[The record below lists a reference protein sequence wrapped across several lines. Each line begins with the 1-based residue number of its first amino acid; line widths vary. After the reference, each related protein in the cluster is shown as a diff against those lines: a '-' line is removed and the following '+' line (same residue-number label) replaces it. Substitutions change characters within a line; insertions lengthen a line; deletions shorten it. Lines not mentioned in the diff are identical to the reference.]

1 MKPYSFYALTLGTV
15 LAASCGTQPK
25 LARVRI
31 AQPGQTLS
39 AQSDTTSTVT
49 TSGHRA
55 RVVSYRERDRQTGER
70 IKLVELD
77 AVTVTA
83 KSKQVA
89 ERNGKV
95 NLDFIVTV
103 PAELIGD
110 KWQVQLTPVARKRN
124 DSILLDK
131 LFLSG
136 ADFAKMQKKGWL
148 RYQAFIN
155 SIVPDSA
162 YLTEMFNRKGYKRAL
177 ADLEEEY
184 YQAWKNEVI
193 EKEKWIDWSD
203 RINKRFALFNYL
215 MEENKRSIQG
225 LNSILAYLPAYHMY
239 RNLDSLHV
247 PGKWRIFLDSSH
259 RIRTRSITPEDSAEI
274 VRKFMDF
281 KRIAENQKKKERI
294 GEIYDKYVRFPYES
308 SRLDTVIRDGNNF
321 VYYYRQELPVT
332 DSTRS
337 VTLNLNGEI
346 LHKDETRTGLPPSDT
361 LTYYISSMVQFLDH
375 TPRYRKKI
383 VTRKDEVNL
392 TAYINYPSAGVT
404 FDDKR
409 GDNAAEIEKVFSTV
423 SKINETGEF
432 LIDSISMTATSS
444 PEGSARANYEYSRQR
459 ALNLKRYLASRSGD
473 RKGIDTLFRP
483 RWEGEGW
490 NKLEQLIRD
499 EHRHI
504 WYKQQ
509 ILSTIRDVKDPDRRE
524 AEMKRWSEKDYRF
537 IRETLY
543 PLLRA
548 VEFRFYLHRPDM
560 VQDTV
565 VTDVV
570 DTLYLAAVKM
580 IENREYRAALG
591 ILETEGYEEDY
602 NTAVCLMSLGYDS
615 RALDI
620 LEKQPDTADRNYL
633 LAILY
638 ARLRREEE
646 AVESFLL
653 SCRQDPAKAWRG
665 SLDPEINRLIVKHG
679 LRKQLKTE

>member
-1 MKPYSFYALTLGTV
+1 MKPYSFYALALGTV

-55 RVVSYRERDRQTGER
+55 RVVSYRERDKETGER

-136 ADFAKMQKKGWL
+136 ATFAKMQKKGWL

-247 PGKWRIFLDSSH
+247 PGKCASS
-259 RIRTRSITPEDSAEI
+259 
-274 VRKFMDF
+274 
-281 KRIAENQKKKERI
+281 
-294 GEIYDKYVRFPYES
+294 
-308 SRLDTVIRDGNNF
+308 
-321 VYYYRQELPVT
+321 
-332 DSTRS
+332 
-337 VTLNLNGEI
+337 
-346 LHKDETRTGLPPSDT
+346 
-361 LTYYISSMVQFLDH
+361 
-375 TPRYRKKI
+375 
-383 VTRKDEVNL
+383 L
-392 TAYINYPSAGVT
+392 TAATASAP
-404 FDDKR
+404 
-409 GDNAAEIEKVFSTV
+409 AA
-423 SKINETGEF
+423 
-432 LIDSISMTATSS
+432 S
-444 PEGSARANYEYSRQR
+444 P
-459 ALNLKRYLASRSGD
+459 
-473 RKGIDTLFRP
+473 RKTPP
-483 RWEGEGW
+483 R
-490 NKLEQLIRD
+490 L
-499 EHRHI
+499 
-504 WYKQQ
+504 
-509 ILSTIRDVKDPDRRE
+509 
-524 AEMKRWSEKDYRF
+524 
-537 IRETLY
+537 
-543 PLLRA
+543 
-548 VEFRFYLHRPDM
+548 
-560 VQDTV
+560 
-565 VTDVV
+565 
-570 DTLYLAAVKM
+570 
-580 IENREYRAALG
+580 
-591 ILETEGYEEDY
+591 
-602 NTAVCLMSLGYDS
+602 
-615 RALDI
+615 
-620 LEKQPDTADRNYL
+620 
-633 LAILY
+633 
-638 ARLRREEE
+638 
-646 AVESFLL
+646 
-653 SCRQDPAKAWRG
+653 
-665 SLDPEINRLIVKHG
+665 
-679 LRKQLKTE
+679 